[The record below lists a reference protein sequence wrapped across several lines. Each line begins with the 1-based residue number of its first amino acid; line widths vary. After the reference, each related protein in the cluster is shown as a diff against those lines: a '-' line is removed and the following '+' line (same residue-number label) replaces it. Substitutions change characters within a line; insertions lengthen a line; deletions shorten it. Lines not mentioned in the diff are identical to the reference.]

1 MEGEQK
7 ELELFGNPTIF
18 GRGYTPPSKE
28 DPAEKRSSR
37 QRFSLAAI
45 QRNRGLVQFIRG
57 VPFSS
62 ISQTHLSRA
71 FLVNASRERLGFK
84 DRNLNGF
91 LSREKIKKEE
101 VRSCLFDEDRF
112 KKRQSVSKKG
122 KETFV
127 RLDILFFTMH
137 YNFTFIRITPTALLN
152 VLYDEIYFII

>member
-1 MEGEQK
+1 ME
-7 ELELFGNPTIF
+7 I
-18 GRGYTPPSKE
+18 
-28 DPAEKRSSR
+28 
-37 QRFSLAAI
+37 QRFSVVVTLLLPRRIRRRRDRRDSDFRWPRSNATEDS
-45 QRNRGLVQFIRG
+45 VQFIRG
-57 VPFSS
+57 VPFSP

-71 FLVNASRERLGFK
+71 FLVNASREQLGFK

-152 VLYDEIYFII
+152 VLYDEIYFVI